1 MFHMTNLY
9 FTAAGRRRTFWPLY
23 LTSGTKS
30 TEKPCSLLHRK
41 YSIAN
46 GSPALNLDYR
56 SYSMLS
62 VLSTPVLL
70 DYWNKGLPGQYHQ
83 PEDKAPASCSPLA
96 QLGIMNRNA
105 SLIMDTNGSLQGIP
119 LFWHSQTSFLH
130 LIWLSPPLWALP
142 FYRAMSHIF
151 LTWATL
157 KGVQKAIQNYLRKTA
172 SGFQIPCSFFT
183 FMYVPNS
190 MQYTVAAIPK

>member
-1 MFHMTNLY
+1 MEQSL
-9 FTAAGRRRTFWPLY
+9 L
-23 LTSGTKS
+23 
-30 TEKPCSLLHRK
+30 KPCSLLHRK

-96 QLGIMNRNA
+96 QPGIMNRNA

-142 FYRAMSHIF
+142 FYRAMSLIF
-151 LTWATL
+151 FDMSHFERCSKSNTKLPPEDSIRLPNPLFVFYFHVCAKQHAIHCRSNSKIICL
-157 KGVQKAIQNYLRKTA
+157 KGSNWIKFYSYLK
-172 SGFQIPCSFFT
+172 
-183 FMYVPNS
+183 N
-190 MQYTVAAIPK
+190 